1 MRAEPGERPRCAAH
15 RLPDSL
21 PGMVTYD
28 DVRDLGLSLPGVEE
42 STSYG
47 TSSLKVGGKRGK
59 MIARLKE
66 DGETLVVRCTRDER
80 EILIEA
86 DPGAFLITDHYRDH
100 DYVLVRLPAA
110 DRDLLDERLTEAWT
124 LVAPTELRES

>member
-1 MRAEPGERPRCAAH
+1 
-15 RLPDSL
+15 
-21 PGMVTYD
+21 MVTYD

-47 TSSLKVGGKRGK
+47 TPSLKVGGKRGK

-66 DGETLVVRCTRDER
+66 DGETLVVRCSRDER
-80 EILIEA
+80 ELLIDS
-86 DPGAFLITDHYRDH
+86 DPDAFFLTDHYRDY

-110 DRDLLDERLTEAWT
+110 DRDLLDDRLTEAWSM
-124 LVAPTELRES
+124 VAPAKLQRQLEER

>member
-1 MRAEPGERPRCAAH
+1 
-15 RLPDSL
+15 
-21 PGMVTYD
+21 MVTYD

-47 TSSLKVGGKRGK
+47 TPSLKVGGKRGK

-66 DGETLVVRCTRDER
+66 DGETLVVRCSRDER
-80 EILIEA
+80 EILIDS
-86 DPGAFLITDHYRDH
+86 DPDSFTVTDHYRDH

-110 DRDLLDERLTEAWT
+110 DRDLLDERLTEAWSM
-124 LVAPTELRES
+124 VAPAALQQTLEEH